1 MILTPH
7 AIIGAAVSS
16 ALPGYPVL
24 GFFLAL
30 ASHYAMD
37 LIPHNHYE
45 HSHFIIKETK
55 SIASLV
61 HNMKAV
67 YQLLMIC
74 FDFFIGL
81 FFATLIFSRDW
92 DTLLIVFLGVA
103 GGVLPDFLRF
113 FYYKYHKEPFV
124 FFAKFHNIFESKNC
138 LDHKPIIGAAI
149 QTVTTVIFVLISLY
163 VKSTF
168 FS

>member
-24 GFFLAL
+24 GFFLAI
-30 ASHYAMD
+30 ASHYIVD

-45 HSHFIIKETK
+45 HSRFIIKETK

-61 HNMKAV
+61 NNIEAV

-81 FFATLIFSRDW
+81 FFAMFIFSRDW
-92 DTLLIVFLGVA
+92 DTLLIVLLGVA

-113 FYYKYHKEPFV
+113 FYYKYKKEPFV
-124 FFAKFHNIFESKNC
+124 SLAKFHNIFESKNC
-138 LDHKPIIGAAI
+138 LDHKPILGATIQAI
-149 QTVTTVIFVLISLY
+149 TTITFVLISLY
-163 VKSTF
+163 VKSAF
-168 FS
+168 LS